1 MLNRMTAILVAAA
14 LWLLLGCGAQP
25 SPVASPGSAPAT
37 ATTPDVAAAP
47 AGDDALLVAAA
58 SDLQFAFKAIAALY
72 QQQSGQQV
80 IVTFGSTGTLSQQIE
95 NGAPYDLFA
104 AADESYINGLTA
116 KGLTIPETQQL
127 YAQGRIVL
135 AVNKQ
140 SGLQLTDLK
149 QLVDASFRQVSIAN
163 PDHAPYGKAAMQAM
177 QAAGV
182 WEQVKP
188 RLVYGDNVTQALQ
201 FIQTGNAPAG
211 IVALSVASVPEVSYT
226 LIDARLHDPLNQ
238 KLTVLKR
245 SRLAD
250 AARAFIAFVNGS
262 QGRPIMKK
270 YGFALPGEL

>member
-1 MLNRMTAILVAAA
+1 MLNRIAAILLAAA
-14 LWLLLGCGAQP
+14 LLSVWGCGPQ
-25 SPVASPGSAPAT
+25 
-37 ATTPDVAAAP
+37 TTPKSSVPALTTSSAQLPASTPAA
-47 AGDDALLVAAA
+47 GEALLVAAA
-58 SDLQFAFKAIAALY
+58 SDLQFAFKDIAALY
-72 QQQSGQQV
+72 QQQTGQQV

-104 AADESYINGLTA
+104 AADESYINGLNT
-116 KGLTIPETQQL
+116 KGLTITDTQQL

-140 SGLQLTDLK
+140 SGLQVTDLK
-149 QLVDASFRQVSIAN
+149 QLADSTIKQVSIAN

-201 FIQTGNAPAG
+201 FIQTGNAPVG

-226 LIDARLHDPLNQ
+226 LIDAKLHDPLNQ

-245 SRLAD
+245 TKLSD
-250 AARAFIAFVNGS
+250 AARAFITFVNGP